1 MNADLNWKTFQ
12 WIVTEAENKPKW
24 HDHDAEQFLSAL
36 NLILF
41 AEIGVEGLH
50 DATNQE
56 PLDRYCCVLMLT

>member
-1 MNADLNWKTFQ
+1 MNADLNSITFQ
-12 WIVTEAENKPKW
+12 WIVAEAANKLKW

-50 DATNQE
+50 DTTNQE
-56 PLDRYCCVLMLT
+56 PIDRYCCVLMLS